1 MNTPR
6 YAAAAAKLLR
16 RYLPGATVA
25 SGDEARG
32 IATIERAMRTRTRR
46 RRLVAVCASLAAA
59 AGTLVVATQLGKWR
73 QSSASSAAIAI
84 NVTPWG
90 HGSALARNEVEEPLE
105 AHSSLESGQR
115 VETPVDGGASV
126 QLSTGTS
133 MTLAG
138 RTSFR
143 VDSQGTT
150 QRFTLQRGQL
160 VADVAKLAARQR
172 FIIDTPDAEVE
183 VRGTRFRLR
192 VIEHGESCGA
202 GARTRLDVSEGVVE
216 VRAANGAAARVKAGE
231 AWPTDC
237 SGTAAHIPQI
247 PAPSQPAVL
256 DAAPWP
262 KHEPRGGAPAAHAAA
277 READAERISG
287 LTAQNDLFAE
297 GIARGRQGD
306 TSGALRA
313 YQELMT
319 RFPRSPLAENA
330 MAERMRLLAHTANG
344 ANEARR
350 YLARYPH
357 GFAVREAEQ
366 LLAEP

>member
-16 RYLPGATVA
+16 RYLPSATVA

-32 IATIERAMRTRTRR
+32 IATIERALRTRTRQ
-46 RRLVAVCASLAAA
+46 RRLLTICASLAAA
-59 AGTLVVATQLGKWR
+59 AAILAVATQFGKWR
-73 QSSASSAAIAI
+73 QLSASAAAIAI
-84 NVTPWG
+84 NVTPSG
-90 HGSALARNEVEEPLE
+90 QGAALARNDGEAPLE

-115 VETPVDGGASV
+115 VETPVNGGASI

-143 VDSQGTT
+143 VDSQGAT

-160 VADVAKLAARQR
+160 VAHVAKLAARQR

-216 VRAANGAAARVKAGE
+216 VRAANGAATRVEAGE

-237 SGTAAHIPQI
+237 SGTTAHVPQS

-256 DAAPWP
+256 DAAAGP
-262 KHEPRGGAPAAHAAA
+262 KHEGRGGAPAARAAA
-277 READAERISG
+277 KEAEAHRISG
-287 LTAQNDLFAE
+287 LTAQNDLFAD

-319 RFPRSPLAENA
+319 RFPSSPLAENA
-330 MAERMRLLAHTANG
+330 MVERMRLLARTANG

-357 GFAVREAEQ
+357 GFAVREAEK